1 MTEDHSDELSDA
13 QSDSSSDFVRSL
25 ARGMSVIKAFDRFT
39 PAMTLSDVARKT
51 GLPRAAAG
59 RFLKTLVTLE
69 YASFDGR
76 EYRLRPRVLELGMA
90 YFSSFSFIEIA
101 NPILEAAAKQVEEP
115 CSMGVLDGTELVYVA
130 RHTANR
136 MMSIS
141 IALGNRYPAT
151 STSLGRVLLGGLPDA
166 ELDALLDKAQIRQVT
181 PLTVSDKRKLREM
194 IVQGRSD
201 GYCTA
206 DGQLEVG
213 IRSIAVP
220 VRGRDGKI
228 IAAIN
233 MGVPATRHTMESLVS
248 QLLPIL
254 RNAASEIEFAIRSR
268 P

>member
-1 MTEDHSDELSDA
+1 MEFTWTPEQQDLRASTRRLLQQRAPVSRARELAEAGTRHDPQVWTALA
-13 QSDSSSDFVRSL
+13 QQIGLQGL
-25 ARGMSVIKAFDRFT
+25 AIPEEHGGS
-39 PAMTLSDVARKT
+39 
-51 GLPRAAAG
+51 G
-59 RFLKTLVTLE
+59 
-69 YASFDGR
+69 ASR
-76 EYRLRPRVLELGMA
+76 VEQAVVLEEM
-90 YFSSFSFIEIA
+90 
-101 NPILEAAAKQVEEP
+101 
-115 CSMGVLDGTELVYVA
+115 
-130 RHTANR
+130 
-136 MMSIS
+136 
-141 IALGNRYPAT
+141 
-151 STSLGRVLLGGLPDA
+151 GRVLLGGLPDA